1 MTVFLS
7 LFFNLLPL
15 YAIIGLGY
23 FAGRKLHVDRQSL
36 GALAIYIF
44 MPIVV
49 FGFVAKLDFQWRY
62 IGLPIIIYGISTI
75 VGFMFLYLGRRI
87 YKDGMANL
95 AGMCASMGN
104 TGYFGLPLVFLFFPP
119 EKVAIYVFMMLGVN
133 VYEATIGYYMA
144 ARSAFD
150 VRTSLQKIIRFPGLY
165 AIALGLIVNRTGT
178 ELPEQFWTYWAHFK
192 GAYVVVGMMI
202 VGAALSKV
210 DHIVFG
216 PRFTTLVFS
225 GKFVA
230 WPLLSF
236 IFIMIDKMYLGWYG
250 TDIHNLIM
258 MISIVPPAANIA
270 TFAVQMNLVPEKA
283 ATTVL
288 LGTVFALF
296 YIPLM
301 IWLLGIQAMP

>member
-1 MTVFLS
+1 MDVFIS
-7 LFFNLLPL
+7 LFLNLLPL
-15 YAIIGLGY
+15 YAIIGLGF
-23 FAGRKLHVDRQSL
+23 FAGRVLHVDRQSL
-36 GALAIYIF
+36 GNLAIYIF
-44 MPIVV
+44 MPVVV
-49 FGFVAKLDFQWRY
+49 FGFVAQLEFKMAY
-62 IGLPIIIYGISTI
+62 IALPAVVYVVSTI
-75 VGFMFLYLGRRI
+75 VGFLFLYLGRRI

-104 TGYFGLPLVFLFFPP
+104 MGYFGLPLVFLFFPP
-119 EKVAIYVFMMLGVN
+119 EQVAIYVFMMLGGN

-150 VRTSLQKIIRFPGLY
+150 VRTSLKKILLFPGIY
-165 AIALGLIVNRTGT
+165 AIALGLIVNRAGV
-178 ELPEQFWTYWAHFK
+178 ELPELFWTYWGHFK

-210 DHIVFG
+210 DRIVFG
-216 PRFTTLVFS
+216 PRFTALAFC
-225 GKFVA
+225 GKFIA
-230 WPLLSF
+230 WPALCFAFVLF
-236 IFIMIDKMYLGWYG
+236 DRTVLGWYG
-250 TDIHNLIM
+250 PDIHNLLM

-270 TFAVQMNLVPEKA
+270 TFAVQMNLEPEKA

-301 IWLLGIQAMP
+301 IWMLGI

>member
-1 MTVFLS
+1 MSVFLS
-7 LFFNLLPL
+7 LFLNLLPL
-15 YAIIGLGY
+15 YAIIALGY

-36 GALAIYIF
+36 GSLAIYVF

-49 FGFVAKLDFQWRY
+49 FGFVAKLEFKASY
-62 IGLPIIIYGISTI
+62 IALPILVYAISTI
-75 VGFMFLYLGRRI
+75 VGLVFYQLGRRI

-95 AGMCASMGN
+95 TGMCASMGN

-133 VYEATIGYYMA
+133 VYEATIGYYLA

-150 VRTSLQKIIRFPGLY
+150 VKTSLQKIAKFPGIY
-165 AIALGLIVNRTGT
+165 AIALGLIVNQSGLA
-178 ELPEQFWTYWAHFK
+178 LPEQFWTYWGHFK

-202 VGAALSKV
+202 IGAALSKV
-210 DHIVFG
+210 DRIVFG
-216 PRFTTLVFS
+216 PRFTALSFA

-230 WPLLSF
+230 WPTLAFAFVLF
-236 IFIMIDKMYLGWYG
+236 DQTVTGWYG
-250 TDIHNLIM
+250 DDIHHLIM
-258 MISIVPPAANIA
+258 MIAIVPPAANIA
-270 TFAVQMNLVPEKA
+270 TFAVQMNLEPEKA

-296 YIPLM
+296 YIPMM
-301 IWLLGIQAMP
+301 IWLLGI